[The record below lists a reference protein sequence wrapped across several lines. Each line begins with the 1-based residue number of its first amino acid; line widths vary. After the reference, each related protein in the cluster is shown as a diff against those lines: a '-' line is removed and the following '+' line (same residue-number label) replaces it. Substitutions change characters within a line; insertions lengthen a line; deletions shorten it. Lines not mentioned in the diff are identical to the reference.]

1 MDRRSFIGAFAA
13 LTTQGIQPFGV
24 NGQLT
29 LSRYPYVQDTTASRS
44 TILWAT
50 EEAGTPTAEFSPDG
64 RSFAR
69 VTGTSQRFTREETRL
84 LTPYYLHRVSFEG
97 LTENTRYSYRVS
109 LDGVYLA
116 QGRFRTAGTGPFV
129 FNLISD
135 SGQATAAQAM
145 VARRVASETDSSFLI
160 HAGDVAYFHG
170 SHMDFQLNHFD
181 VYNFLLNSVPFFPVP
196 GNHDYE
202 TEDARPYLSIHA
214 LPTATV
220 PAQDAGRYYSL
231 DWGNAHF
238 VFLDSNIPL
247 QQAARGEGQMLAWL
261 ENDLK
266 QTRQAWRIAIIH
278 HSPYATG
285 LNSGDPLS
293 VLVRQRVTPI
303 LEANR
308 VQVVF
313 GGHEHSYQR
322 THPLRT
328 GVAVAPNAGTVYITA
343 GGGGAFLYPFVPGSL
358 VAFGKSQ
365 HHYLRVEVKT
375 SELSITAIGD
385 DGSLIDSTLLKI

>member
-1 MDRRSFIGAFAA
+1 MGAFAA
-13 LTTQGIQPFGV
+13 LTTQVLPPFGV
-24 NGQLT
+24 NGQPT
-29 LSRYPYVQDTTASRS
+29 LSRYPYVQDTSATRS
-44 TILWAT
+44 TVLWAT
-50 EEAGTPTAEFSPDG
+50 EESGTPTAEISSDG
-64 RSFAR
+64 RSFAK
-69 VTGTSQRFTREETRL
+69 VSGTSQRFSRDETRL
-84 LTPYYLHRVSFEG
+84 LTPFSLHRVNFEE
-97 LTENTRYSYRVS
+97 LTENTQYFYRVS

-116 QGRFRTAGTGPFV
+116 QGRFRTAGSGPFV

-135 SGQATAAQAM
+135 SGQGTASQTV
-145 VARRVASETDSSFLI
+145 VARRVAAESDSAFLI

-181 VYNFLLNSVPFFPVP
+181 ICNFLLNSVPFFPVP

-220 PAQDAGRYYSL
+220 PPQDAGRYYSM
-231 DWGNAHF
+231 DWGSAHF
-238 VFLDSNIPL
+238 VFLDSNVPL
-247 QQAARGEGQMLAWL
+247 QQAAQGKGPMLSWL

-266 QTRQAWRIAIIH
+266 QTLQPWRIAILH

-293 VLVRQRVTPI
+293 LLVRQHVTPI
-303 LEANR
+303 LEANG
-308 VQVVF
+308 VQVVL

-322 THPLRT
+322 THPLRS
-328 GVAVAPNAGTVYITA
+328 GAAVTPSAGTVYITA

-358 VAFGKSQ
+358 VAFGESR
-365 HHYLRVEVKT
+365 HHYLRVEVNT
-375 SELSITAIGD
+375 SELSITAIRD
-385 DGSLIDSTLLKI
+385 DGTLLDNIVLRI

>member
-1 MDRRSFIGAFAA
+1 VDRRTFLGAFAA
-13 LTTQGIQPFGV
+13 LSTQGVQPFGV
-24 NGQLT
+24 NGQVT
-29 LSRYPYVQDTTASRS
+29 LSRYPYVQDTTATSS

-50 EEAGTPTAEFSPDG
+50 EESGTPTGEYSSDG
-64 RSFAR
+64 RSFTR

-84 LTPYYLHRVSFEG
+84 LTPFYLHRVTFEG
-97 LTENTRYSYRVS
+97 LTANTRYSYRVS

-116 QGRFRTAGTGPFV
+116 QGRFRTAGPGPFA

-135 SGQATAAQAM
+135 SGQGTASQTV
-145 VARRVASETDSSFLI
+145 VARRVAAESDSSFLI

-170 SHMDFQLNHFD
+170 SHTDFQLNHFNIC
-181 VYNFLLNSVPFFPVP
+181 NFLLNSVPFFPVP

-214 LPTATV
+214 LPTASV
-220 PAQDAGRYYSL
+220 PPQDAGRYYSF
-231 DWGNAHF
+231 DWGDAHF

-247 QQAARGEGQMLAWL
+247 QQSVRGEGQMLAWL
-261 ENDLK
+261 DNDLK
-266 QTRQAWRIAIIH
+266 QTRQPWRIATIH

-285 LNSGDPLS
+285 LNAGDPLS
-293 VLVRQRVTPI
+293 LLVRQHVCPI
-303 LEANR
+303 LEANG

-322 THPLRT
+322 THPLRSGT
-328 GVAVAPNAGTVYITA
+328 AVAPNAGTVYITA
-343 GGGGAFLYPFVPGSL
+343 GGGGAFLYPLVPGEH

-365 HHYLRVEVKT
+365 HHYLRVEVT
-375 SELSITAIGD
+375 GSQLTVTAKGD
-385 DGSLIDSTLLKI
+385 DGSLIDNTVLRI